1 MKYKGTYFDMWDT
14 WYLNVDDTVHGF
26 HLKSHSGENWNVGH
40 IYTKDLL
47 HFNKMRDVLETL
59 PEEKYPDDCLGKYTG
74 CAIEKDGKYY
84 LYYTMRDANKSE
96 KIGLAISD
104 DLEHFTEY
112 KYNPVLVPDE
122 ELFVVRPKGE
132 KTDCRDM
139 LVVYDD
145 LSKKYFG
152 YFAAMARIDNGEVG
166 VIGVAESWDLI
177 NWTNQKIAYVP
188 EFKGVIEVPNVFK
201 INNKWYMTLM
211 TTTLYGAK
219 GAVSDHNLNSFIIVA
234 TSDTPDG
241 EFKCPDD
248 NVFLG
253 SSRINNGYAMR
264 TVSYK
269 GNLYAMCIDRSE
281 YGSSISLPKE
291 IKGID
296 GTIKPYYTD
305 ILKNLRKGRIWDN
318 IDFARV
324 SPAFAW
330 KNVVAGEIS
339 RDGNNTKVTG
349 YKNSLQAFKANIDSV
364 NSVEVEFKLSGDF
377 DEAGLVLYCS
387 PDKIDTIYEGK
398 AVWDD
403 YVWSANYISFDKK
416 NNLITLSK
424 AMSETRCVRQF
435 DFSGKDKY
443 NVRIIAME
451 GQVEVYVDDILYIS
465 CSMETK
471 SYISPGLFAFSGTA
485 LVSDFKV
492 YELEE

>member
-14 WYLNVDDTVHGF
+14 WYLNVNDTVHGF
-26 HLKSHSGENWNVGH
+26 HLKAHSGENWNVGH
-40 IYTKDLL
+40 VYTKDLL
-47 HFNKMRDVLETL
+47 HFYKMRDVLETL
-59 PEEKYPDDCLGKYTG
+59 PEDMYPDDCLGKYTG
-74 CAIEKDGKYY
+74 CAVEKDGKYY
-84 LYYTMRDANKSE
+84 LYYTMRDINKSE

-112 KYNPVLVPDE
+112 KNNPVLVPDE
-122 ELFVVRPKGE
+122 ELFVVRKKGE

-139 LVVYDD
+139 LVVYDEERE
-145 LSKKYFG
+145 KYFG
-152 YFAAMARIDNGEVG
+152 YFAAMARVDNGEVG
-166 VIGVAESWDLI
+166 VIGVAESLDLI
-177 NWTNQKIAYVP
+177 NWTNQRIVYVP
-188 EFKGVIEVPNVFK
+188 EFNGVIEVPNVFK
-201 INNKWYMTLM
+201 INNRWYMTLM

-219 GAVSDHNLNSFIIVA
+219 GAVLDPNLNSFIIVA

-241 EFKCPDD
+241 EFKCLKD

-269 GNLYAMCIDRSE
+269 GKMYALCIDRSQ

-291 IKGID
+291 IREID

-305 ILKNLRKGRIWDN
+305 ILENLRTERLWDN
-318 IDFARV
+318 IDFTRV

-339 RDGNNTKVTG
+339 RDGNLTEVIA
-349 YKNSLQAFKANIDSV
+349 YKNSLQSFKANVDSIK
-364 NSVEVEFKLSGDF
+364 SIEVEFGISGDF

-387 PDKIDTIYEGK
+387 PDKIDKIYEAK

-416 NNLITLSK
+416 NNQVVFSK
-424 AMSETRCVRQF
+424 AMTETMCVRQF
-435 DFSGKDKY
+435 DFNRKDKID
-443 NVRIIAME
+443 VRIIAME
-451 GQVEVYVDDILYIS
+451 GQIEVYIDDVLYIS

-471 SYISPGLFAFSGTA
+471 SYISPGLFAYSGKA
-485 LVSDFKV
+485 LISDFKV
-492 YELEE
+492 YELHE